1 MAAAALQRAAT
12 QGDRS
17 EGAVRA
23 RLEVEVA
30 VAGDNESRD
39 GSYPPA
45 LDHETA
51 LRIQLD
57 AVAPKIGP
65 G

>member
-39 GSYPPA
+39 GPIPPA
-45 LDHETA
+45 LIMKQRYGSSWTPSP
-51 LRIQLD
+51 
-57 AVAPKIGP
+57 PK
-65 G
+65 